1 MLPLQQAYEVRSAV
15 LEYIKAT
22 FHFKD
27 AEVGKAFYQF
37 VEDPKNGLFKGPYI
51 SLKTPF
57 VKAREDEEI
66 PLDIR
71 RGN

>member
-27 AEVGKAFYQF
+27 NEVGKAFYQF
-37 VEDPKNGLFKGPYI
+37 IEDSRNGLFKGLMSP
-51 SLKTPF
+51 
-57 VKAREDEEI
+57 
-66 PLDIR
+66 
-71 RGN
+71 

>member
-27 AEVGKAFYQF
+27 NEVGKAFYQF
-37 VEDPKNGLFKGPYI
+37 IEDSRNGLF
-51 SLKTPF
+51 
-57 VKAREDEEI
+57 
-66 PLDIR
+66 
-71 RGN
+71 

>member
-27 AEVGKAFYQF
+27 AEVGVSGSAF
-37 VEDPKNGLFKGPYI
+37 
-51 SLKTPF
+51 
-57 VKAREDEEI
+57 I
-66 PLDIR
+66 PCPLS
-71 RGN
+71 

>member
-27 AEVGKAFYQF
+27 AEV
-37 VEDPKNGLFKGPYI
+37 E
-51 SLKTPF
+51 
-57 VKAREDEEI
+57 
-66 PLDIR
+66 
-71 RGN
+71 RGFLSICGGS